1 MITNPKKLEDYA
13 RFDPAQ
19 KLVVV
24 STEVG
29 VVLEIGVESG
39 CVRIHSAGDIELNAG
54 GKLKLKGAEGI
65 EIDSGADLLAI
76 AAEEQI
82 IRGKMVRIN

>member
-1 MITNPKKLEDYA
+1 MPEK
-13 RFDPAQ
+13 Q
-19 KLVVV
+19 VVVV
-24 STEVG
+24 STQAG
-29 VVLEIGVESG
+29 VVLEVDVESG
-39 CVRIHSAGDIELNAG
+39 CVKIHSAGDIELNAG
-54 GKLKLKGAEGI
+54 GKLKLKGAEGV